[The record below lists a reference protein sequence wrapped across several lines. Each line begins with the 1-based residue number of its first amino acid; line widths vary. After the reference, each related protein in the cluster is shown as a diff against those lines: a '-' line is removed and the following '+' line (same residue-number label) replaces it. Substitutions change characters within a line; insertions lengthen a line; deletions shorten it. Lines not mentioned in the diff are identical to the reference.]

1 MKGAVSKMEEKKRLN
16 LKELKAV
23 EIGKRVLKE
32 EKKAIQDLISA
43 LDDSFNRAVEL
54 MLNTQGKVIVT
65 GMGKSGHIGQK
76 IAATLASTGTPS
88 FFLHPAE
95 AIHGDLGMISK
106 GDVILAISNSG
117 ETPELLAIIPTIKR
131 WGHKVISITN
141 NPNSSL
147 AKESDVHLFLNVKK
161 EACPLNLAPT
171 SSSTSTLALGDA
183 LAVALLELRGFTA
196 EDFARFHPGGSLG
209 KKLMRVYEIMHTGDE
224 LPVVKP
230 DTPLKE
236 TVVVMSEKGFGASLI
251 VDSDNNLVGIITDG
265 DLRRFIKKGG
275 SIDKSRTDEAMTKNP
290 KKITK
295 EILVVEALEIM
306 EKFNITVLPVVEEE
320 KPVGLVHMHD
330 ILKSGVI

>member
-1 MKGAVSKMEEKKRLN
+1 MEVLRRLN
-16 LKELKAV
+16 LKEVNAV
-23 EIGKRVLKE
+23 EIGKRVLQE
-32 EKKAIQDLISA
+32 EKNALEDLIQA
-43 LDDSFNRAVEL
+43 IDENFQKAVEL
-54 MLNTQGKVIVT
+54 ILSTEGKVIVT

-76 IAATLASTGTPS
+76 IAATLASTGTPA

-106 GDVILAISNSG
+106 GDIILAISNSG

-131 WGHKVISITN
+131 WGHKIIAITN
-141 NPNSSL
+141 NKNSTL
-147 AKESDVHLFLNVKK
+147 AKESDIHLFLNVKK

-209 KKLMRVYEIMHTGDE
+209 RKLMKVEEIMHTGEE
-224 LPVVKP
+224 LPVVQP
-230 DTPLKE
+230 ETPLKE
-236 TVVVMSEKGFGASLI
+236 TVIVMSEKGFGAAFVVDREGKLI
-251 VDSDNNLVGIITDG
+251 GIITDG

-275 SIDKSRTDEAMTKNP
+275 SIDRSNTSRAMTLNP
-290 KKITK
+290 KTATRDM
-295 EILVVEALEIM
+295 LVVEALELM
-306 EKFNITVLPVVEEE
+306 ERYNITVLPVVEEG
-320 KPVGLVHMHD
+320 KPVGLIHMHD